1 MSRPAFVPWSEQM
14 SAHHMKPRPIDYHCC
29 CVIHKFSSSRG
40 GLSVLF
46 SHPSTEAQSPI
57 SCPCNKWLKGGMIPP
72 TCCLLLSKMRSLVAY
87 MAGELI
93 NAETCDGVA
102 AREN

>member
-40 GLSVLF
+40 GIERAVQPSKHRGAISYFLSMQQVVEGWYD
-46 SHPSTEAQSPI
+46 PAD
-57 SCPCNKWLKGGMIPP
+57 
-72 TCCLLLSKMRSLVAY
+72 LLPSLVEDEKF
-87 MAGELI
+87 G
-93 NAETCDGVA
+93 GVYGG
-102 AREN
+102 RIDQCRNL